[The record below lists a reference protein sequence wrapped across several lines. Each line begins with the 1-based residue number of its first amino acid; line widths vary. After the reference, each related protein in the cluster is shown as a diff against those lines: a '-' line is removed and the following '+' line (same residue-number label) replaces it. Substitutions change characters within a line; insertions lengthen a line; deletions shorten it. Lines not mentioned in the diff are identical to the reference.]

1 MSFSPVIIDLHED
14 ISYYYVHGAS
24 GLEFGLEEF
33 DKDMQGRHGD
43 IPKFRKSRVAIVF
56 SSVFCL
62 LSTISPRIS
71 EQLTKGY
78 DEKAIRAWV
87 PRATHSTSLEHLK
100 VYYRLVELYPRDL
113 SIILTREDVQRAIGL
128 EKIGFLLA
136 LEGAYML
143 EDVDDLKL
151 YYNMGIRSLQL
162 LWNFDSR
169 YGASCM
175 STKDY
180 GLTGEGEE
188 LVKEANRLGVII
200 DLAHASK
207 NTHIDVL
214 NLSRLPVINSHSN
227 ARRLKDVPRN
237 LDDETLEE
245 FKKKRG
251 VVGFIFGMIGGN
263 EDINSLADQ
272 VMYVYQNFG
281 PDVMAIGTDY
291 FGLIDGKAP
300 KGLEDITKI
309 PKLFE
314 ILLDRGLKE
323 SDIEKLAYKNALRVI
338 EENAANWKV
347 HTHI

>member
-1 MSFSPVIIDLHED
+1 MRSSPVIIDLHED

-33 DKDMQGRHGD
+33 DKDMPGRHGD

-78 DEKAIRAWV
+78 AEKAIRAWV
-87 PRATHSTSLEHLK
+87 PKATQSTSLEHLK
-100 VYYRLVELYPRDL
+100 VYYRLVELYPQDI
-113 SIILTREDVQRAIGL
+113 SIILTREDVQRSISL

-214 NLSRLPVINSHSN
+214 NVSRLPVINSHSN

-251 VVGFIFGMIGGN
+251 IVGFIFGMIGGN

-272 VMYVYQNFG
+272 IMYVYQNFG
-281 PDVMAIGTDY
+281 PDIMAIGTDY

-309 PKLFE
+309 PKLFGM
-314 ILLDRGLKE
+314 LQDRGLKE

-338 EENAANWKV
+338 EENAVHWKV
-347 HTHI
+347 HTHL